1 LSPSLN
7 PLNWFKKSNPEM
19 MNFGQSIAY
28 GETNKSLS
36 ATEFEK
42 QMGVNFE
49 LIHDKEFE
57 GFLKTISWN
66 YGPVYGEDGKIAEWA
81 IVGPNFDGMAL
92 RSMLSNL
99 TRVSYI
105 TEARAELYKMY
116 AERVIRR
123 MKMNTPEY
131 AVDMGRNNFFD
142 SLFILVCQA
151 IDDSVK
157 GRKAKLLKVVH
168 KLTSVEVT
176 QGTKGTGDNM

>member
-1 LSPSLN
+1 LN
-7 PLNWFKKSNPEM
+7 PLNLFKKSDPEM
-19 MNFGQSIAY
+19 MEFGRNIAY
-28 GETNKSLS
+28 GENNKSLS
-36 ATEFEK
+36 ATEFEN
-42 QMGVNFE
+42 QMGVNHE

-66 YGPVYGEDGKIAEWA
+66 YGPVINEDGKIEKWA

-99 TRVSYI
+99 TRVAYI
-105 TEARAELYKMY
+105 EKGDAVLYKMY

-131 AVDMGRNNFFD
+131 AVDIGRNNFFD
-142 SLFILVCQA
+142 SLLILVCQA

-157 GRKAKLLKVVH
+157 GRKAILLKIVH
-168 KLTSVEVT
+168 KMTSVNVS
-176 QGTKGTGDNM
+176 QGKANMGEM